1 MNKEQV
7 LELLKVLQNNDCL
20 HPEWKWYEEDENEN
34 LTINEDSLWVIDEI
48 NEIINDERK
57 E

>member
-7 LELLKVLQNNDCL
+7 LELLTILNNNDCL
-20 HPEWKWYEEDENEN
+20 HPDWEWQGEDENGN

-48 NEIINDERK
+48 NEIIG
-57 E
+57 